1 MRLCCLPAQLTHQ
14 METRLLTMTSRGT
27 VNRWGGTRVRTR
39 VIPCPCVCTAV
50 CISMHTC
57 TCVPTEIHAWWSVC
71 MHACVCTCAWPW
83 YAGLHAPTLSSP
95 EASVTSLMAL
105 KVSTEAGLVFGGP
118 SAWQLGVL
126 VWIHLS
132 GDLQWGFLCPP
143 RRRGA
148 FASLQ
153 SGKRGKRCPA
163 GLCYVQTLAL
173 RQGMAKK
180 LLQTH

>member
-1 MRLCCLPAQLTHQ
+1 MRLHGCLRKYAH
-14 METRLLTMTSRGT
+14 MHVCAHRDSCM
-27 VNRWGGTRVRTR
+27 VVRV
-39 VIPCPCVCTAV
+39 
-50 CISMHTC
+50 
-57 TCVPTEIHAWWSVC
+57 HA
-71 MHACVCTCAWPW
+71 CTCAWPW
-83 YAGLHAPTLSSP
+83 YAWLHAPTLSSP

-163 GLCYVQTLAL
+163 GLCCVQALAL
-173 RQGMAKK
+173 GQWMAKK